1 MTIDTSYAASG
12 TTRTPDAAATTA
24 TSNDSLD
31 KQAFLQLLVAQLR
44 YQDPTSPMDTSQLMA
59 QTTQLTTMERLV
71 ELSDT
76 QREAFALQMRS
87 SAAALV
93 GTQVEWTDADGVTSR
108 GLVSA
113 VSYAT
118 SVPTVRVGDVDVP
131 LDAVAAV
138 TGRASTT
145 PGTTE
150 PGTTEP
156 GTTAPDAPGTDPD
169 LTPGAPGATPT
180 AA

>member
-1 MTIDTSYAASG
+1 MSIDTSYAVNG
-12 TTRTPDAAATTA
+12 TTRTADTTTA
-24 TSNDSLD
+24 STSNDSLD

-108 GLVSA
+108 GVVTS

-118 SVPTVRVGDVDVP
+118 AVPTVRVGDVDVP
-131 LDAVAAV
+131 LDAVASV
-138 TGRASTT
+138 TAA
-145 PGTTE
+145 
-150 PGTTEP
+150 
-156 GTTAPDAPGTDPD
+156 APTKPTDPD
-169 LTPGAPGATPT
+169 PGTGAGTATDPDATGAGST

>member
-1 MTIDTSYAASG
+1 MSIDTSYAANG
-12 TTRTPDAAATTA
+12 TAVPTAAPAA

-93 GTQVEWTDADGVTSR
+93 GQQVEWTDADGVVSR
-108 GLVSA
+108 GTVTA

-118 SVPTVRVGDVDVP
+118 AVPTVRVGDVDVP

-138 TGRASTT
+138 TAAAAALPATPDTGTGR
-145 PGTTE
+145 
-150 PGTTEP
+150 
-156 GTTAPDAPGTDPD
+156 DAGTDPEPD
-169 LTPGAPGATPT
+169 PDASGAGPTPA
-180 AA
+180 

>member
-1 MTIDTSYAASG
+1 MSIDTSYAQHGASRTTTDG
-12 TTRTPDAAATTA
+12 TSTDAAT
-24 TSNDSLD
+24 DGGSLD
-31 KQAFLQLLVAQLR
+31 KQAFLELLVTQLR

-93 GTQVEWTDADGVTSR
+93 GQEVRWEDEDGTSHTGVVT
-108 GLVSA
+108 G
-113 VSYAT
+113 VSYA
-118 SVPTVRVGDVDVP
+118 SAVPTVRVGDVDLR
-131 LDAVAAV
+131 LDAIAAV
-138 TGRASTT
+138 T
-145 PGTTE
+145 
-150 PGTTEP
+150 
-156 GTTAPDAPGTDPD
+156 
-169 LTPGAPGATPT
+169 TPGASPSPSTPAPTTPPPAGTDTPAPATP